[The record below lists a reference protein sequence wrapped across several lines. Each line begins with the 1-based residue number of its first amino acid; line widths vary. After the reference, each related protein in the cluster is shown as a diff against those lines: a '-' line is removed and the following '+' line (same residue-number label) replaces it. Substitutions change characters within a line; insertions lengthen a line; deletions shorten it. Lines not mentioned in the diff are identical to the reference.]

1 MDISLI
7 MHAAEVTDRAAR
19 ACLGFIGRGDKNAA
33 DGAATDAMR
42 AAFNHVPISGVVVIG
57 EGEMD
62 EAPMLY
68 IGEEVGAGGEA
79 VDIAVDPLEGT
90 NLCAKNGPGSM
101 TTLAMAPRGSLLH
114 APDMYMD
121 KIAIGPGYKDNIIDL
136 DATPAENI
144 IALAKEKNVSPEE
157 INVCMLDRSRHQDIV
172 NSVRSVG
179 AKISFITDGD
189 VGGVINTAEAY
200 TGIDIYIGR
209 GGAPEGVLSA
219 AALKAVGGQMQ
230 GRLFYEED
238 GDYARAEKLGI
249 TDHKKKYYLND
260 MVQKDAIFAAT
271 GVTCGNMTSGLIG
284 EGKGYKTET
293 FVADSMT
300 GKIRRIIARA

>member
-7 MHAAEVTDRAAR
+7 LHAAEITDKAAR
-19 ACLGFIGRGDKNAA
+19 ACLDFIGRGDKNAA

-42 AAFNHVPISGVVVIG
+42 LAFNDVPVSGVVVIG

-68 IGEEVGAGGEA
+68 IGEEVGKGGTA

-90 NLCAKNGPGSM
+90 NLCAKNDAGAM
-101 TTLAMAPRGSLLH
+101 TTLAIAPRGTLLH

-121 KIAIGPGYKDNIIDL
+121 KIAIGAGYPEGLIDL
-136 DATPAENI
+136 DKSAAENVR
-144 IALAKEKNVSPEE
+144 ALAKEKNVNPTD
-157 INVCMLDRSRHQDIV
+157 INVCLLDRARHQPLVESI
-172 NSVRSVG
+172 RSVG
-179 AKISFITDGD
+179 AKITFISDGD

-200 TGIDIYIGR
+200 TGIDMYIGR
-209 GGAPEGVLSA
+209 GGAPEGVLA
-219 AALKAVGGQMQ
+219 AVALKAIGGQMQ

-238 GDYARAEKLGI
+238 QDYARAEKLGI
-249 TDHKKKYYLND
+249 TDHKKKYNLND
-260 MVQKDAIFAAT
+260 MVKGHAIFAAT
-271 GVTCGNMTSGLIG
+271 GVTTGNMLKGLEMSNG
-284 EGKGYKTET
+284 RLQTET

-300 GKIRRIIARA
+300 KQIRRIITA

>member
-7 MHAAEVTDRAAR
+7 LHAAEITDKAAR

-42 AAFNHVPISGVVVIG
+42 LAFNDVPVSGVVVIG

-68 IGEEVGAGGEA
+68 IGEEVGKGGTA

-101 TTLAMAPRGSLLH
+101 TTLAVAPRGTLLH

-121 KIAIGPGYKDNIIDL
+121 KIAIGSGYPEGLIDL
-136 DATPAENI
+136 DMSAAENVL
-144 IALAKEKNVSPEE
+144 ALAKAKNVDPKE
-157 INVCMLDRSRHQDIV
+157 INVCLLDRSRHQPLVDSI
-172 NSVRSVG
+172 RSVG

-189 VGGVINTAEAY
+189 VGGVINTVEPF
-200 TGIDIYIGR
+200 TGIDMYIGR
-209 GGAPEGVLSA
+209 GGAPEGVLAA

-249 TDHKKKYYLND
+249 TDHKKKYNLND
-260 MVQKDAIFAAT
+260 MVKGHAIFAAT
-271 GVTCGNMTSGLIG
+271 GVTTGNMTKGL
-284 EGKGYKTET
+284 EFTDGKLQTET

-300 GKIRRIIARA
+300 GKIRRIITG